1 MIAGAFGGAF
11 YVANKYINI
20 IMNRSLISTMQA
32 GYLGAGFYINQIGN
46 LLIDDSTFSDLT
58 VGIYG
63 RAIFS

>member
-20 IMNRSLISTMQA
+20 IINSSTLSTMQA
-32 GYLGAGFYINQIGN
+32 NFLGAAFYINQIGN
-46 LLIDDSTFSDLT
+46 LIIDDSKFSDLT